1 MHQARHKSTLALCLC
16 AKQLTVKVLA
26 STLAVLSG
34 DISHCTNTICGL
46 WALNP
51 NGTIEEVQ
59 QLPSTTTCSFSD
71 SREFVVALLLLCES
85 EPLDV
90 ESVLGSKISQLCSE
104 LPWKELKSAVGRGR
118 YIDSLTMF

>member
-46 WALNP
+46 WAWNP

-59 QLPSTTTCSFSD
+59 QLPSTTCSFSD
-71 SREFVVALLLLCES
+71 STNEFVVAFLLLFES
-85 EPLDV
+85 ESLDV
-90 ESVLGSKISQLCSE
+90 ESVRGSKISQLCSE